1 MTVTAVIEAGL
12 AGWALGA
19 GWLGL
24 LVAIAAVTAADTAW
38 GMTRRGVIADLAGL
52 ELAVALTVLLIA
64 SADITLAAIHRPR
77 LRRLA
82 GATRPPAALPALAGI
97 HASVKPADAPQ
108 ATGVA
113 ARSSAAA
120 RRTDCC
126 QSPRRSRQA

>member
-52 ELAVALTVLLIA
+52 ELAIALAVLLIA
-64 SADITLAAIHRPR
+64 SADITLAAITALACATWLVRPD
-77 LRRLA
+77 RRL
-82 GATRPPAALPALAGI
+82 PF
-97 HASVKPADAPQ
+97 
-108 ATGVA
+108 
-113 ARSSAAA
+113 
-120 RRTDCC
+120 
-126 QSPRRSRQA
+126 RRSPASTHP